1 MRTQKKKNASGGNIE
16 YPSDAFSNS
25 KSLKLEQQMGN
36 RADDCQGNNG
46 SLQEDEEQFEQ
57 VDRQLGAENQSA
69 YFVQE
74 KYLGYGNH
82 RNDEPSHW
90 NRIGARDDYRW
101 GEHIGEA
108 DHHGGSRRSDIRHLQ
123 GAEKRTERHAQP
135 VEDRSV
141 VGHHKGCGTDAH
153 NGWQDAE
160 PHVQAVFC
168 AVSEEFANTFVGCG
182 SFHSQV
188 QAVLFR
194 RSKTFRQR
202 FRHGFARN
210 QVIVRLFPQWID
222 SRTDYR
228 ADDSNQADY

>member
-1 MRTQKKKNASGGNIE
+1 
-16 YPSDAFSNS
+16 
-25 KSLKLEQQMGN
+25 MGN

-57 VDRQLGAENQSA
+57 VDWQLGAENQSA

-74 KYLGYGNH
+74 KHLGYGNH
-82 RNDEPSHW
+82 RNDEPSHR
-90 NRIGARDDYRW
+90 NRIGAGDDNRW

-141 VGHHKGCGTDAH
+141 VGHHKGRGTDAH

-160 PHVQAVFC
+160 PHVQAVLC

-182 SFHSQV
+182 SLHGQV

-194 RSKTFRQR
+194 RSKTLRQC

-210 QVIVRLFPQWID
+210 QVILRLFSQWID
-222 SRTDYR
+222 SRTDYC